1 MFKDLLR
8 KKSVASI
15 LAETELQNQKSGES
29 HLNKTL
35 KVRDLISFGIAAIVG
50 AGIFSTIGK
59 ASADGGPAVIYLFL
73 FTAMACSFTAYAYA
87 EFASLVPVAGSAYTY
102 SYIAFGEIIAWIIGW
117 ALILEYAVSNMVVA
131 ISWSSYFTGLMDT
144 LHMHIP
150 RWMTMDYLSAHKGY
164 IEATKLLGSGTS
176 LNHLSTALQDA
187 LEAWKFSPT
196 LGGIHLVMNIPALV
210 IVIFITALVYIGIKE
225 SRNASNVMVIIK
237 LSVLILII
245 VIGVF
250 YIHWDN
256 YIPFVP
262 RGAGGVLK
270 GVSAVFFAYIGFDA
284 LSTTAEECVDPQK
297 DLPRGMMWSII
308 ISTVLYIAIALVL
321 TGMVNF
327 SLLGVGDP
335 LAFAFKHIG
344 WMSIIIAISSVIALS
359 SALLVYQLGQ
369 PRIWMRMSKD
379 GLLPKA
385 FGKIHPKYKTPS
397 FATII
402 TGIVVAI
409 PSLFLNLSIVTDITS
424 VGTLFAFILV
434 CAGVMKLQSDPNGP
448 RGKFKTP
455 YVNAKF
461 VLPIILFA
469 GLVFGYSFKKQAITD
484 FLKNEPKIVESSEL
498 VLHLNDHD
506 LKLVES
512 KVREKDPIGF
522 GKSEKNLNTYLTALP
537 DDAYH
542 HLLLSCGLPK
552 KTIYNEGWN
561 LFKQKIPSWIF
572 IIALLTSLIFA
583 FRNNLSLI
591 PLLGF
596 LSCLYMMSELAL
608 VNWIGFLIWLIFGL
622 IVYFLYGYKNSL
634 LTSDQKLVRM
644 T

>member
-1 MFKDLLR
+1 MFKHLLR
-8 KKSVASI
+8 KKSVADI
-15 LAETELQNQKSGES
+15 LSETDLEEKKTSGNHLQR
-29 HLNKTL
+29 TL

-73 FTAMACSFTAYAYA
+73 FTAVACSFTAYAYA
-87 EFASLVPVAGSAYTY
+87 EFASLVPVSGSAYTY

-144 LHMHIP
+144 FHIHIP
-150 RWMTMDYLSAHKGY
+150 RWMTMDFLSAHNGFKD
-164 IEATKLLGSGTS
+164 ASKLLASGTS
-176 LNHLSTALQDA
+176 YDHLSTALQDSF
-187 LEAWKFSPT
+187 EAWTKAPS
-196 LGGIHLVMNIPALV
+196 LGSIHLVMNIPALV
-210 IVIFITALVYIGIKE
+210 IVALITGLVYIGIKE
-225 SRNASNVMVIIK
+225 SRNASNVMVAIK
-237 LSVLILII
+237 LCVLLLII
-245 VIGVF
+245 AIGIF
-250 YIHWDN
+250 YIDWTN

-308 ISTVLYIAIALVL
+308 ISTTLYIAIALVL
-321 TGMVNF
+321 TGMVNY

-335 LAFAFKHIG
+335 LAFVFNHLRIG
-344 WMSIIIAISSVIALS
+344 WMSIIIAVSSVVALS

-379 GLLPKA
+379 GLLPQA
-385 FGKIHPKYKTPS
+385 FARIHPKFKTPS
-397 FATII
+397 FATIV

-434 CAGVMKLQSDPNGP
+434 CAGVMKLQADPTGP
-448 RGKFKTP
+448 KGKFKTP
-455 YVNAKF
+455 YINSKF
-461 VLPIILFA
+461 VLPALFILA
-469 GLVFGYSFKKQAITD
+469 LGIGWSLKRETMID
-484 FLKNEPKIVESSEL
+484 FLTNKPKMVEATDIVSRLNE
-498 VLHLNDHD
+498 NDTQI
-506 LKLVES
+506 L
-512 KVREKDPIGF
+512 EKEVIRVDPSGF
-522 GKSEKNLNTYLTALP
+522 NKKEKNLSDYLAGLSEEKYQDLMLKSP
-537 DDAYH
+537 LNRD
-542 HLLLSCGLPK
+542 LLFDS
-552 KTIYNEGWN
+552 GWS
-561 LFKQKIPSWIF
+561 LFRQRIPNWIF
-572 IIALLTSLIFA
+572 ILVFLIALVIA
-583 FRNNLSLI
+583 FRENLSLI

-608 VNWIGFLIWLIFGL
+608 VNWIGFTVWLIFGL
-622 IVYFLYGYKNSL
+622 GVYFLYGYKHSL
-634 LTSDQKLVRM
+634 LSLKG
-644 T
+644 